1 MHDNEF
7 LQQLHDD
14 LGIAQQLLALIQ
26 SELVALEER
35 DLASLDQILSAK
47 LPLISQL
54 SQHAQQRSQLLLSR
68 QLTADLQGLKQ
79 FAASSNVGDD
89 LLTTSEKLGKQLEQC
104 QAGNLLNGRI
114 IRSNQAT
121 VSSVLGILRG
131 SESPNLYDSRGSA
144 ARIGQH
150 RPLSSA

>member
-14 LGIAQQLLALIQ
+14 LGIAQQLFGLIETEFTALQERNLAT
-26 SELVALEER
+26 
-35 DLASLDQILSAK
+35 LDQILSAK

-68 QLTADLQGLKQ
+68 QLSADLQGLKQ
-79 FAASSNVGDD
+79 FAAGSTLGDE
-89 LLTTSEKLGKQLEQC
+89 LLATSELLGKQLEQC
-104 QAGNLLNGRI
+104 QASNLRNGRI

-121 VSSVLGILRG
+121 VGSVLGILRG
-131 SESPNLYDSRGSA
+131 NESPNLYDSRGST

-150 RPLSSA
+150 RPLSRA